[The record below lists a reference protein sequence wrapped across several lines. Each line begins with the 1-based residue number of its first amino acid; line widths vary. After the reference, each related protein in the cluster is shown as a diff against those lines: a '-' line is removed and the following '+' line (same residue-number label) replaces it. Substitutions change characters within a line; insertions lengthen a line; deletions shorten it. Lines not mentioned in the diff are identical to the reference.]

1 MDGGQRVEERRQ
13 RARKA
18 FGEHGVQDG
27 TKATLSAE
35 DRATVKTQ
43 EEFGVRYF
51 KNTLSRHR
59 HEANKKRQRRLIEMQ
74 RHGGTPHFIRDER
87 SWVLSAL
94 WELERSSVGKT
105 QDEER
110 APFAKRMETVQLP
123 EGVRAVFKG
132 DAGASILELMH
143 RTGSHAQVVS
153 PSEASTTLAFGGDLT
168 SGAVADSERL
178 QNAPRY
184 IRAFNSLTLW
194 GTAEQNAEAIKI
206 LPELTQ
212 TLSTDDLDQ
221 SNHLASFTQVDR
233 KQSENAHKHSIEVS
247 EVDEDDSLMENWSTD
262 LGTDV
267 QHGDD
272 DVAASESSS
281 GIEGVSTS
289 LAQGNVQAPL
299 SPLADQAAND
309 TPAQTRAAWTNKP
322 RAPEQSAQ
330 HPRRSLAFN
339 DRKAE
344 EMFTAQNHELRLLA
358 INSDVSHR
366 LRNHSE
372 IANTNAF
379 AAYIEDLTVRPSM
392 QIRRESAAKARVL
405 TESMSNPPQPTHY
418 IAQELIHIF
427 SDPTLHRYAS
437 SDAVT
442 RALHYLATIPRMDAV
457 RDVFAALESSGV
469 YEFTSSNFN
478 VLLAVAAKHEDVH
491 NFTFLLERMRRQDVR
506 PSWRTWASLHDL
518 VCRRFSSKAVQLT
531 EERMRREGVLG
542 NPQAI
547 RQVVANRVSMDLT
560 AFLDAHTTRTEKAGV
575 PHDQDVFSDFL
586 ASYDNQWNPLLEAA
600 RAGRTDTNSRHEL
613 AAERRDWLSV
623 SAANKMIHVLLIH
636 GRTQDAFTVI
646 HKLEAAG
653 ESPRVETL
661 NTFLSAASKAR
672 HAESAIAAL
681 QFFAPYLHTTGPGAS
696 RLSKTISPD
705 ERTFTILFTLAWRG
719 QHYNL
724 LRTIWRYGACSG
736 HIASKVLHR
745 MRSSLLTYV
754 PARPSFQRQQ
764 IEKAAREQRQREWE
778 TAFGHLSHRKT
789 GVAGSPGEAELGVQ
803 AMGFKERD
811 LFFGWAAKF
820 AVGVEGDAV
829 SSCPSADT
837 AAAAAAAAADDDS
850 TAALPETPSLLSEQD
865 VRILDFSTRARTT
878 SDSRGTL
885 PDLER
890 EDVELAHRDRYS
902 RLNDFLRRDLEAA
915 GNFCPIKPFVD
926 AVREAFQLDRA
937 WRRRRMGLLTPELD
951 EVVNGPGA
959 SEQGTSAEEAEGSKA
974 RRLGTVFREMLRE
987 GVRVPVKVGDMSR
1000 G

>member
-13 RARKA
+13 RTRKA
-18 FGEHGVQDG
+18 FEENGVQGG
-27 TKATLSAE
+27 TKANLSAE
-35 DRATVKTQ
+35 DRNTMKTQ

-59 HEANKKRQRRLIEMQ
+59 HEANKKRQRHLIEMQ

-105 QDEER
+105 QDEEK

-153 PSEASTTLAFGGDLT
+153 PSEASTTHAFGGDLT

-178 QNAPRY
+178 QHASRY

-194 GTAEQNAEAIKI
+194 GTAEQNAEAIKV

-212 TLSTDDLDQ
+212 TLSPHDLDQ
-221 SNHLASFTQVDR
+221 SKHVASFTQVES
-233 KQSENAHKHSIEVS
+233 KQRENDHKHSSEVS
-247 EVDEDDSLMENWSTD
+247 EADEDDSLMEDWSTD
-262 LGTDV
+262 PGIDV
-267 QHGDD
+267 QHREDN
-272 DVAASESSS
+272 VTASGSSS
-281 GIEGVSTS
+281 EIEHVSTS
-289 LAQGNVQAPL
+289 LTQENVQAPPH
-299 SPLADQAAND
+299 PLADQLAND

-330 HPRRSLAFN
+330 HPRRSLAFS
-339 DRKAE
+339 DDKAE
-344 EMFTAQNHELRLLA
+344 EIVTAQNHELQSLA
-358 INSDVSHR
+358 IEPAVSHR
-366 LRNHSE
+366 FRNQSE
-372 IANTNAF
+372 IADTNAF
-379 AAYIEDLTVRPSM
+379 AAYIEDLTVQPSM
-392 QIRRESAAKARVL
+392 QIRRESAAKARAL
-405 TESMSNPPQPTHY
+405 TESMSNALPQPTHY
-418 IAQELIHIF
+418 IAQELIHLF
-427 SDPTLHRYAS
+427 SDRTLHRYAS

-457 RDVFAALESSGV
+457 RDVFAALESSGL

-518 VCRRFSSKAVQLT
+518 VCRRFSSKAARLT
-531 EERMRREGVLG
+531 EERMRREGVLDH
-542 NPQAI
+542 PQAI

-560 AFLDAHTTRTEKAGV
+560 AYLDAYATRADKAGV
-575 PHDQDVFSDFL
+575 PHDQDVLSDFL
-586 ASYDNQWNPLLEAA
+586 VSYDKQWNPLLEAA
-600 RAGRTDTNSRHEL
+600 RAGRTDTNTRHEL
-613 AAERRDWLSV
+613 APERRDWLSV

-636 GRTQDAFTVI
+636 GRTQDASTVL

-681 QFFAPYLHTTGPGAS
+681 QFFAAYLHTTGPSAR
-696 RLSKTISPD
+696 RLSKTIVLD
-705 ERTFTILFTLAWRG
+705 ERSFTILFTLAWRG
-719 QHYNL
+719 QHYNV

-736 HIASKVLHR
+736 QISSKVLRR

-754 PARPSFQRQQ
+754 PARPSYHRQQ
-764 IEKAAREQRQREWE
+764 IEKVAQEQRQREWE

-789 GVAGSPGEAELGVQ
+789 GVTGAPGEAELGVGT
-803 AMGFKERD
+803 MGIKERD

-829 SSCPSADT
+829 SSSSTTDIN
-837 AAAAAAAAADDDS
+837 AAADDDDS
-850 TAALPETPSLLSEQD
+850 AAAAVSEIPRQLSEQD
-865 VRILDFSTRARTT
+865 VQILDFSTRSRTT
-878 SDSRGTL
+878 CDSRETL
-885 PDLER
+885 SDLER
-890 EDVELAHRDRYS
+890 EGVEFSHRDRYQ
-902 RLNDFLRRDLEAA
+902 RLNDFLRRDLESA
-915 GNFCPIKPFVD
+915 GNFRPVKPFVD
-926 AVREAFQLDRA
+926 AMGEAFQLDLA
-937 WRRRRMGLLTPELD
+937 WKRRQMGKLTAELD
-951 EVVNGPGA
+951 EVVNRPVN
-959 SEQGTSAEEAEGSKA
+959 SEQGVSAEEAEGSKA
-974 RRLGTVFREMLRE
+974 RYLGVVFGEMLRE
-987 GVRVPVKVGDMSR
+987 GVRVPVRVGDMLSR
-1000 G
+1000 

>member
-1 MDGGQRVEERRQ
+1 M
-13 RARKA
+13 
-18 FGEHGVQDG
+18 
-27 TKATLSAE
+27 
-35 DRATVKTQ
+35 KTQ

-105 QDEER
+105 QDEQK

-153 PSEASTTLAFGGDLT
+153 PSEASTTHAFGGDLT

-178 QNAPRY
+178 QHASRY

-212 TLSTDDLDQ
+212 TLSTDDLDR
-221 SNHLASFTQVDR
+221 SKHLASFTQVDR
-233 KQSENAHKHSIEVS
+233 KQSENAHKHPIEVS
-247 EVDEDDSLMENWSTD
+247 EGDEDDSLMENWSAD
-262 LGTDV
+262 SGTDV

-272 DVAASESSS
+272 DVKASESSS
-281 GIEGVSTS
+281 GIERASTS
-289 LAQGNVQAPL
+289 LAQENMQAPL
-299 SPLADQAAND
+299 SPLADQPAND

-322 RAPEQSAQ
+322 RPPEQSAQ

-339 DRKAE
+339 DHKAE
-344 EMFTAQNHELRLLA
+344 EMVTAQNYELQSLA
-358 INSDVSHR
+358 VESAVSHR
-366 LRNHSE
+366 FRNHSE
-372 IANTNAF
+372 IADTNAF
-379 AAYIEDLTVRPSM
+379 AAYIEDLTIQPSM
-392 QIRRESAAKARVL
+392 QIRRESAAKARAL
-405 TESMSNPPQPTHY
+405 TESMSNPLPQPTHY
-418 IAQELIHIF
+418 IAQELVHLF
-427 SDPTLHRYAS
+427 SDRTLHRYAS

-457 RDVFAALESSGV
+457 RDVFAALESSGL

-518 VCRRFSSKAVQLT
+518 VCRRFSSKAVRLT
-531 EERMRREGVLG
+531 EERMQREGVLEH
-542 NPQAI
+542 PQAI
-547 RQVVANRVSMDLT
+547 RQVVANRVSTDLT
-560 AFLDAHTTRTEKAGV
+560 AFLDAHATRADKPGV
-575 PHDQDVFSDFL
+575 PHDQDVLSDFL
-586 ASYDNQWNPLLEAA
+586 ASYDNQWNHLLEAA

-613 AAERRDWLSV
+613 APERHDWLSV

-636 GRTQDAFTVI
+636 GRTQDAFTIV

-653 ESPRVETL
+653 EFPRVETL

-672 HAESAIAAL
+672 DAESAIAAL

-696 RLSKTISPD
+696 RLSKHIAPD

-736 HIASKVLHR
+736 HISSKILRR

-754 PARPSFQRQQ
+754 PARPSYHRQL
-764 IEKAAREQRQREWE
+764 IEKAAQEQRLREWE
-778 TAFGHLSHRKT
+778 TEFGHLSHRKT
-789 GVAGSPGEAELGVQ
+789 GVTRVPGEAELGVQ

-811 LFFGWAAKF
+811 LFFGWAGKF

-829 SSCPSADT
+829 SSSSSSF
-837 AAAAAAAAADDDS
+837 AAAAAADGGGGGGGDTSGDEVS
-850 TAALPETPSLLSEQD
+850 QTSHQLSDQD
-865 VRILDFSTRARTT
+865 AQILDFSTRARTT
-878 SDSRGTL
+878 SDSRETL

-890 EDVELAHRDRYS
+890 EGVELAHRDRYS

-915 GNFCPIKPFVD
+915 GNFRPVKPFIE
-926 AVREAFQLDRA
+926 AVGEAFQSDRA
-937 WRRRRMGLLTPELD
+937 WKRRRMGLLTPELD
-951 EVVNGPGA
+951 ELVNRPVN
-959 SEQGTSAEEAEGSKA
+959 SEQGVSAEEVEFSKA
-974 RRLGTVFREMLRE
+974 KHMGVVFGEMLRE
-987 GVRVPVKVGDMSR
+987 GIKVPVKVGDMSR

>member
-1 MDGGQRVEERRQ
+1 MRI
-13 RARKA
+13 
-18 FGEHGVQDG
+18 
-27 TKATLSAE
+27 
-35 DRATVKTQ
+35 Q
-43 EEFGVRYF
+43 EEFGIRYF

-123 EGVRAVFKG
+123 QGVRAVFKG

-194 GTAEQNAEAIKI
+194 GTAEQNAEAIRI

-221 SNHLASFTQVDR
+221 SKRLASFTQVDR
-233 KQSENAHKHSIEVS
+233 KQSENAQKHSIEVS

-262 LGTDV
+262 PGTDV

-272 DVAASESSS
+272 DVTASESSS
-281 GIEGVSTS
+281 GIERVSTS
-289 LAQGNVQAPL
+289 LAQENVQASL
-299 SPLADQAAND
+299 SPPADHSAND

-339 DRKAE
+339 DHKAE
-344 EMFTAQNHELRLLA
+344 EIVTAQNYELQSLA
-358 INSDVSHR
+358 VESAVSHR
-366 LRNHSE
+366 FRNHSE
-372 IANTNAF
+372 IADTNAF
-379 AAYIEDLTVRPSM
+379 AAYIEDLTVQPSM
-392 QIRRESAAKARVL
+392 QIRRESAAKARAL
-405 TESMSNPPQPTHY
+405 TESMSNPLPQPTHY
-418 IAQELIHIF
+418 IAQELIHLF
-427 SDPTLHRYAS
+427 SDRTSHKYAS

-457 RDVFAALESSGV
+457 RDVFAALESSGL

-518 VCRRFSSKAVQLT
+518 VCRRFSSKAVRLT
-531 EERMRREGVLG
+531 EERMQREGVLEH
-542 NPQAI
+542 PQAI

-560 AFLDAHTTRTEKAGV
+560 AYLDAYATRTEKAGV
-575 PHDQDVFSDFL
+575 PHDQDVLSDFL
-586 ASYDNQWNPLLEAA
+586 ASYDTQWTPLLEAA
-600 RAGRTDTNSRHEL
+600 RAGRTDTNSRHEF
-613 AAERRDWLSV
+613 APERRDWLSV

-636 GRTQDAFTVI
+636 GRTQDAFTVL
-646 HKLEAAG
+646 HKVEAAG
-653 ESPRVETL
+653 ESPRIETL

-681 QFFAPYLHTTGPGAS
+681 QFFAPYLHTTGPGGAR
-696 RLSKTISPD
+696 RLSKTIAPD

-736 HIASKVLHR
+736 HISSKVLRR
-745 MRSSLLTYV
+745 MRRSLLTYV

-764 IEKAAREQRQREWE
+764 IEKAAQEQRQREWE

-789 GVAGSPGEAELGVQ
+789 GVTRVPGEAELGVQ

-811 LFFGWAAKF
+811 LFFGWAGKF

-829 SSCPSADT
+829 SSSSTTDIAADDEES
-837 AAAAAAAAADDDS
+837 AAAAVS
-850 TAALPETPSLLSEQD
+850 EIPRQLSEQD
-865 VRILDFSTRARTT
+865 VQILDFSTRARTT
-878 SDSRGTL
+878 PNHRETL

-890 EDVELAHRDRYS
+890 EGVESAHRDRYS
-902 RLNDFLRRDLEAA
+902 GLNDFLRRDLETA
-915 GNFCPIKPFVD
+915 GNFRPIKPFVD
-926 AVREAFQLDRA
+926 AVGEAFQLDLA
-937 WRRRRMGLLTPELD
+937 WRRRRMGLLTPEID
-951 EVVNGPGA
+951 HIVNRPVN
-959 SEQGTSAEEAEGSKA
+959 SEQGISTEEAECSKA

-987 GVRVPVKVGDMSR
+987 GVKVPVKVGDMSR